1 MSTLIACCSR
11 LNDTQ
16 CKIRRF
22 ANDRRLG
29 AGDGGGVLVH
39 TPIAL
44 PGRRRSPKPSSTF
57 LEALVDCLLRL
68 GSSPPLV
75 RGKRNSEVVG
85 TLIGLQT
92 DRCVHESKRRDRCRR
107 RSDTSWM
114 ALSPTIPTLLA
125 PLHPTPGS
133 RPVRRPVWPVG
144 PQSAMLRSDSNELP
158 IKTRNQ
164 AIHDERRSQVF

>member
-1 MSTLIACCSR
+1 MTGCGPTRVRGLSTLIACCSR

-16 CKIRRF
+16 CKLKRF

-29 AGDGGGVLVH
+29 AGDGDGVLVQ

-92 DRCVHESKRRDRCRR
+92 DRCVHESKRRDRCRPHR
-107 RSDTSWM
+107 DTSWM
-114 ALSPTIPTLLA
+114 DLVANDPHASRSASSDAWIPA
-125 PLHPTPGS
+125 APTPGLAC
-133 RPVRRPVWPVG
+133 R
-144 PQSAMLRSDSNELP
+144 
-158 IKTRNQ
+158 T
-164 AIHDERRSQVF
+164 AIGYAEQ